1 MTSSDICLRFD
12 KNIASKVREV
22 YNNSM
27 GRRLL
32 WCIEYVYIDTR
43 AKHDNHQQ
51 IFKLAHLF
59 RNWEMQRMDHD
70 LQRT

>member
-1 MTSSDICLRFD
+1 MRHFRLMTSSDICLRFD

-32 WCIEYVYIDTR
+32 W
-43 AKHDNHQQ
+43 KHQQ
-51 IFKLAHLF
+51 NKRHFSITVQTL
-59 RNWEMQRMDHD
+59 
-70 LQRT
+70 